1 MLASE
6 PKTPTTATI
15 TEVIC
20 ITSPEK
26 AFPQGAYTHASFH
39 NSYYTKKEK
48 NCKVY
53 NTTHYTFLPLTFVIK
68 FL

>member
-26 AFPQGAYTHASFH
+26 AFPQGAYTHASFPRLAGGQATVFPRH
-39 NSYYTKKEK
+39 STER
-48 NCKVY
+48 
-53 NTTHYTFLPLTFVIK
+53 
-68 FL
+68 